1 MNQGVKVSFL
11 EAGSTKHFEAISMRG
26 GRLKKIHFPATV
38 AIIEH
43 PREGVILFD
52 TGYSAR
58 FFEQTKYFPNKFYSL
73 ITPVTILPEHT
84 ALAQLHTRGISTRD
98 VRKVILSH
106 FHADHIAGLRDFPDT
121 KLVCSKLAWDSV
133 KLCTGFAALRKAFLP
148 WLLPASIEQH
158 LNFIEA
164 SPLVQTPHALLPFT
178 QAWDLLGDGELLIVA
193 LPGHAEGQ
201 LGAFI
206 ATESGWQLLAA
217 DAAWASEAYRDLRGP
232 SELSFLIQHNR
243 RQYYQTLHALN
254 ALHQNG
260 QVSIHLAHETEVGVD
275 EPSA

>member
-1 MNQGVKVSFL
+1 MKG
-11 EAGSTKHFEAISMRG
+11 AGL
-26 GRLKKIHFPATV
+26 RLKKFPARAYLIETRNGLV
-38 AIIEH
+38 AW
-43 PREGVILFD
+43 D
-52 TGYSAR
+52 TGYASHFQEAAQGIYR
-58 FFEQTKYFPNKFYSL
+58 LYPMVTPIHFDDSESL
-73 ITPVTILPEHT
+73 RHQLQHAGVTP
-84 ALAQLHTRGISTRD
+84 RD
-98 VRKVILSH
+98 LRMIILSH

-148 WLLPASIEQH
+148 RLLPASIEQH

-217 DAAWASEAYRDLRGP
+217 DAAWAPEAYRDLRGP

-254 ALHQNG
+254 ALHQTG
-260 QVSIHLAHETEVGVD
+260 RVSIHLAHETEVGVD
-275 EPSA
+275 EPST